1 MAQWVLEGPDAPI
14 EPTFVL
20 DPPELHQHGVD
31 TTEHI
36 QVLIRTFQLDSLDK
50 DFLLQPILPQ
60 FLDSPFQQS
69 VFSGDDVDPLRKLQ
83 QLPKELFFKT
93 NDNYYCTLCPA
104 SDGPPAAHNVKTIG
118 IHLKTDHDEKILI
131 CERCDAVFRR
141 RTQYNEHMDK
151 HVASEL
157 GSDFRCDVCGTEF
170 ANIRTLRMH
179 RKTHVATPK
188 VWSCHVCQKKYSSK
202 NLLDEHSNMHS
213 GKRPFK
219 CPVCPKDFASKYT
232 LSAHMKIHQDRERV
246 FNCKECGRG
255 FYSQNNLI
263 QHEKIH
269 LGVRDYAC
277 TDCNKTFMSQH
288 NLDIHKI
295 VHLNYK
301 PFICRTC
308 GKGFARKAEIKDHE
322 RTHTGERPFV
332 CDICDASFSQR
343 SNLQSHK
350 RATHFNDKRRD
361 NRNAHRFVHSDK
373 KPYECVTCGAG
384 FMRKPQLYSHMQQR
398 GHLNDTIVVNQPR
411 ITNDDLLEFDTTTDS
426 IGDPLELDKQ
436 GIVYEEDPDELEGA
450 RDEYYIE
457 EEEMEEDDGEEEEDD
472 EGGAIPGTSQLVLP
486 GTVELSESTALLAA
500 SEGFIDET
508 DIISQDLDDD
518 EDEEGGAGPG
528 GGMQLVKLKIANPNG
543 KDGIA
548 WVNLVSQ

>member
-1 MAQWVLEGPDAPI
+1 MRDQAPPSHFPFI
-14 EPTFVL
+14 ESSSRYKCDL
-20 DPPELHQHGVD
+20 CN
-31 TTEHI
+31 
-36 QVLIRTFQLDSLDK
+36 RC
-50 DFLLQPILPQ
+50 
-60 FLDSPFQQS
+60 
-69 VFSGDDVDPLRKLQ
+69 
-83 QLPKELFFKT
+83 FK
-93 NDNYYCTLCPA
+93 
-104 SDGPPAAHNVKTIG
+104 
-118 IHLKTDHDEKILI
+118 
-131 CERCDAVFRR
+131 RR
-141 RTQYNEHMDK
+141 R
-151 HVASEL
+151 
-157 GSDFRCDVCGTEF
+157 
-170 ANIRTLRMH
+170 
-179 RKTHVATPK
+179 
-188 VWSCHVCQKKYSSK
+188 
-202 NLLDEHSNMHS
+202 LLDYHI
-213 GKRPFK
+213 K
-219 CPVCPKDFASKYT
+219 
-232 LSAHMKIHQDRERV
+232 
-246 FNCKECGRG
+246 
-255 FYSQNNLI
+255 
-263 QHEKIH
+263 
-269 LGVRDYAC
+269 AC
-277 TDCNKTFMSQH
+277 
-288 NLDIHKI
+288 
-295 VHLNYK
+295 
-301 PFICRTC
+301 
-308 GKGFARKAEIKDHE
+308 
-322 RTHTGERPFV
+322 HTGERPYKCEVCAATFV
-332 CDICDASFSQR
+332 YPE
-343 SNLQSHK
+343 
-350 RATHFNDKRRD
+350 HFKKHQKIHTGSKPFACEVCSKTFNSRD

-518 EDEEGGAGPG
+518 DDEEGGAGPG